1 LAEVKDLKKI
11 LAEEEIVLKIR
22 YVPFVS
28 VMDGQI
34 FDPNIKNLVVKFGS
48 GWLTVLMQY

>member
-11 LAEEEIVLKIR
+11 LAQEEIVLKIR

-28 VMDGQI
+28 VLDGQI
-34 FDPNIKNLVVKFGS
+34 FDPVIKNLVVNFGC
-48 GWLTVLMQY
+48 G